1 MSLNIM
7 HDGRMDLTLI
17 QDLWRDSRNYA
28 HETQASSNNF
38 ELATMVVDGPS
49 VETSPE
55 AEALIGREEKQL
67 GSPSSSAMQVT
78 SKTLTPAAN
87 DTPRPSNPSTPQPS
101 TTVETLPD
109 LAPLTK
115 MIASGLNN
123 IEECLQQL
131 HQQIH
136 TLLFYHFW
144 HFYHF
149 PCFVCFAEH
158 GKSSSIL

>member
-1 MSLNIM
+1 
-7 HDGRMDLTLI
+7 
-17 QDLWRDSRNYA
+17 
-28 HETQASSNNF
+28 
-38 ELATMVVDGPS
+38 
-49 VETSPE
+49 
-55 AEALIGREEKQL
+55 
-67 GSPSSSAMQVT
+67 MQVT

-131 HQQIH
+131 LTLH
-136 TLLFYHFW
+136 TAQEKHMQPTQGGYPRYNRPEKGAQKAQRRSRRANFELNTFKGIPVWWYFRVSHEI
-144 HFYHF
+144 
-149 PCFVCFAEH
+149 VI
-158 GKSSSIL
+158 S